1 MALLER
7 EDERRADRQSHIAA
21 ANSAPDHSKISSD
34 PSLPIVSMGF
44 RDPAFH
50 RFLGKSLSLQTEKES
65 APHWRTFCLKN
76 DKEGGVKKC
85 TKNDKETLN
94 GEG

>member
-1 MALLER
+1 
-7 EDERRADRQSHIAA
+7 
-21 ANSAPDHSKISSD
+21 
-34 PSLPIVSMGF
+34 MGL
-44 RDPAFH
+44 RDPAFD